1 MKTIVII
8 ILSLLVIMGIIIT
21 IRIES
26 DKYNAKRKMAREMA
40 DTGDIST
47 E

>member
-1 MKTIVII
+1 MKTITII

-26 DKYNAKRKMAREMA
+26 DKYNSKRKMVREMA
-40 DTGDIST
+40 DTGDMPT